1 MMTYIR
7 KKKILK
13 KLKKSKQLKD
23 KELRNRKNFVTKQ
36 MKKR

>member
-23 KELRNRKNFVTKQ
+23 KELRNWKNFVTKQ